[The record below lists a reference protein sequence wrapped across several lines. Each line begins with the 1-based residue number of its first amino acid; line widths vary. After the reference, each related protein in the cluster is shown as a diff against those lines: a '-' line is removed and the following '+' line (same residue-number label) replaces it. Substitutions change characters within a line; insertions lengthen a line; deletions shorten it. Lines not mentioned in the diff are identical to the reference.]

1 MRGFQITFYTQTNR
15 KHGAVS
21 IAEWLLQLA
30 KELGIKGATLLA
42 AQAGFG
48 RNGRM
53 YSTAFIE
60 LAEQPQEVTM
70 AVGEEDAARLFA
82 RIDEEKLEIFYTK
95 IPVEFGVTGDDVSAA
110 VS

>member
-1 MRGFQITFYTQTNR
+1 MRGYQITFYTQMSR

-21 IAEWLLQLA
+21 VAEWLLQLA

-53 YSTAFIE
+53 YSTGFIE

-70 AVGEEDAARLFA
+70 AVGEEDAARLFSS
-82 RIDEEKLEIFYTK
+82 IDGEKLEIFYTK
-95 IPVEFGVTGDDVSAA
+95 IPVEFGITGED
-110 VS
+110 